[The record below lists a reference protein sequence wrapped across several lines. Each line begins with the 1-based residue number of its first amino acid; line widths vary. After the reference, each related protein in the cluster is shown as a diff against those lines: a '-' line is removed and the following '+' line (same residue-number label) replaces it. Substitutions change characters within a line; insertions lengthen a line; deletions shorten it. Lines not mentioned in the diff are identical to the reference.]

1 MLASIRGTVIQK
13 SDFSVVIE
21 CNGFGVEALV
31 SRRAADLCKTGE
43 QTFLYTYLQ
52 ISDAGIALY
61 GFADETERRLFKL
74 MILTKGVG
82 GKVAVS
88 VLQCLSPADIIA
100 AVESN
105 DPKMLTTVPGIGKK
119 TAERLM
125 LELRDRLEKW
135 ASSQNI
141 TGVADAQGV
150 EDAGTVDNGENSKRN
165 QEMAIQAMLDM
176 GYNRKQA
183 ESLVKQVFRPELTL
197 AQIISE
203 ALKATCG
210 GK

>member
-105 DPKMLTTVPGIGKK
+105 DPKILTTVPGIGKK
-119 TAERLM
+119 TAERICFELADRIHRKGFVPLTGIAPESGNVANNAGGVLDA
-125 LELRDRLEKW
+125 LESLGFDRVSSLRAYK
-135 ASSQNI
+135 Q
-141 TGVADAQGV
+141 V
-150 EDAGTVDNGENSKRN
+150 
-165 QEMAIQAMLDM
+165 
-176 GYNRKQA
+176 QA
-183 ESLVKQVFRPELTL
+183 EQGELDESAAIMACL
-197 AQIISE
+197 RLLQPR
-203 ALKATCG
+203 
-210 GK
+210 

>member
-43 QTFLYTYLQ
+43 QAFLYTYLQ

-119 TAERLM
+119 TA
-125 LELRDRLEKW
+125 
-135 ASSQNI
+135 
-141 TGVADAQGV
+141 
-150 EDAGTVDNGENSKRN
+150 
-165 QEMAIQAMLDM
+165 
-176 GYNRKQA
+176 
-183 ESLVKQVFRPELTL
+183 
-197 AQIISE
+197 
-203 ALKATCG
+203 
-210 GK
+210 